1 MVNPTLP
8 NDIDPQET
16 KEWIEAL
23 ESVLAADGPERALP
37 AGKMIDKA
45 RRRGLSAVH
54 RHHRLPEHHPGGQGT
69 ALARQP

>member
-23 ESVLAADGPERALP
+23 ESVLAADGPERAHYLLE
-37 AGKMIDKA
+37 KMID
-45 RRRGLSAVH
+45 
-54 RHHRLPEHHPGGQGT
+54 
-69 ALARQP
+69 